1 MFAGYF
7 APSARSGCIPQVE
20 AKMEAP
26 DAPTWASATTQ
37 HGIQKMTTLATVTSV
52 RRAMRRF
59 LYLIFV
65 ASILGYGAWVAP
77 AAGQSGKG
85 TITGTAKDSA
95 GAPLPST
102 QIELQPLGRRVVS
115 DDQGQF
121 RITDVP
127 AGEYTLTASYVG
139 LNAFS
144 PTVTVEAGQTVNVDA
159 ALQVASQN
167 DQVVVTGERLQGEAE
182 AINIERTSDEIVQV
196 LPARVINSLPNT
208 NIADAV
214 GRLPSV
220 SLERDEGEGKYVQ
233 IRGTDP
239 RLTNVTVNGVNLPSP
254 EGTVRNIKLDAIPA
268 SLVERIEVIKTLS
281 ANMDADGIGGTVN
294 LVTRT
299 PSEKPT
305 YEVGGTFGAHSTQN
319 GYNRGGLDG
328 TFGKRFGVE
337 KKLGFLLNG
346 AWDQTNRGID
356 DLEPSQSVGS
366 NPATGANLAFTN
378 AEDRRSYDYYRT
390 RYGFTMD
397 VDYNIKPGTN
407 VYARGLYSDFHDY
420 GETWVYTPNAGTN
433 IKSVNGSVITFDNA
447 QDCVAVN

>member
-1 MFAGYF
+1 M
-7 APSARSGCIPQVE
+7 
-20 AKMEAP
+20 
-26 DAPTWASATTQ
+26 
-37 HGIQKMTTLATVTSV
+37 
-52 RRAMRRF
+52 
-59 LYLIFV
+59 
-65 ASILGYGAWVAP
+65 
-77 AAGQSGKG
+77 
-85 TITGTAKDSA
+85 
-95 GAPLPST
+95 
-102 QIELQPLGRRVVS
+102 
-115 DDQGQF
+115 
-121 RITDVP
+121 P

-139 LNAFS
+139 LNPFS
-144 PTVTVEAGQTVNVDA
+144 TTVKVEAGQTVNVDPV
-159 ALQVASQN
+159 LQVASQA

-254 EGTVRNIKLDAIPA
+254 EGAVRNIKLDAIPA
-268 SLVERIEVIKTLS
+268 SLVERIEVFKTLS

-305 YEVGGTFGAHSTQN
+305 YEFGGTFGHNPIQN

-328 TFGKRFGVE
+328 TFGKRFGVN

-356 DLEPSQSVGS
+356 DLEPSQAVGN
-366 NPATGANLAFTN
+366 NPATGANLAFTPS
-378 AEDRRSYDYYRT
+378 EDRRSYDYYRT
-390 RYGFTMD
+390 RYGLSID
-397 VDYNIKPGTN
+397 VDYNLKPGTS
-407 VYARGLYSDFHDY
+407 VYAKGLFSDFHDY
-420 GETWVYTPNAGTN
+420 GDTWVYTPNSGTN
-433 IKSVNGSVITFDNA
+433 IKSVNGPVITFDNA
-447 QDCVAVN
+447 QDCVAVNQAADVANPGSNPCSPGSYAYRHYIRRPDQQVYSFSTGMRQDLSSTLITYEFAGSRSHNIGGQDFATTNFGAPTASYDQAGNLLPGSYGCRSRSELAQSLQAQFQCLGRN